1 MKKHFLLT
9 KTLLVALLCLVGQS
23 VWGAVQVTE
32 TYDFGSFITANGTAN
47 LTVTGSDIAQ
57 SGTSAKVGN
66 VKVINNLVA
75 GGKTLDLKGRFAVDY
90 QYNAGSKIRFIW
102 RSSTNAYQHGLAG
115 NWNGNGTADPQG
127 AARFSILNLKSG
139 DKITLTYAKQSGK
152 AADPYTCN
160 GSILT
165 DVAVDVALS
174 SGTEYT
180 VASDGNVDLYF
191 TNNNFAISKIVIK
204 TTGNETV
211 SNPTFSVTGV
221 FNKTRKVTISAGVSD
236 AANSVTT
243 YYTIDG
249 TTPTTSSPNSFTSSS
264 KEITVGEGAE
274 SESTV
279 TVKAISVSSTSAASD
294 VASSSV
300 TVGTMV
306 SLSAPTLMVSE
317 MYNSG
322 AGIYNPHYSFSSNQS
337 SVIGNP
343 SVTYTYSIDGVD
355 KGTATGFNA
364 TASGKVI
371 VTANAEGYSSASTAE
386 QDFVG
391 GNYIISK
398 TYDFTEPVKTDFTA
412 AEQSSPSGGTAQSI
426 NNTGCTFYN
435 LANLTKTFWEGAT
448 LNGFVLAVG
457 TTQGKTQGVYTRG
470 GAGSIAFTISEGQI
484 IYTTAY
490 NRTGNATG
498 DPKSF
503 ITEYSTGNEVLAIPQ
518 YYLVYNSSIFTP
530 VPATVPATLGTNGYA
545 TFASPYA
552 LDLTTANLPSGVTA
566 YKASV
571 SGTTVTFTALDQTVP
586 ANTGVLLKGTG
597 TVNIPVAATGTAV
610 ESNDFLV
617 NDGGATFAGND
628 SYYYF
633 GLLKDTDP
641 LTFRKF
647 DPSATAIPAD
657 KAYLKVL
664 KSSVDATARG
674 LEFVFDDEVTSI
686 GEELRV
692 KSEEF
697 APAAE
702 FYDLQGRKVAQPT
715 KGLYIVNGKKV
726 VLK

>member
-23 VWGAVQVTE
+23 AWGAVQITE

-57 SGTSAKVGN
+57 TGTSAKVGN

-211 SNPTFSVTGV
+211 SNPTISVTGV

-412 AEQSSPSGGTAQSI
+412 AEQSSPSGGDVQTI

-457 TTQGKTQGVYTRG
+457 TTQGKTQGVYTRV

-571 SGTTVTFTALDQTVP
+571 SGTTVTFTALNQTVP
-586 ANTGVLLKGTG
+586 ANTGVLLNGTG

-610 ESNDFLV
+610 EGNDFLV
-617 NDGGATFAGND
+617 NEGGATFTGDA

-633 GLLKDTDP
+633 GLVKDSDP

-657 KAYLKVL
+657 KAYLKVM

-702 FYDLQGRKVAQPT
+702 FYDLQGRKVAQPQ

>member
-1 MKKHFLLT
+1 MKKQFLLT

-75 GGKTLDLKGRFAVDY
+75 GGQTLDLKGRFAVDY

-102 RSSTNAYQHGLAG
+102 RSSSNAYQHGLAG
-115 NWNGNGTADPQG
+115 NWNDKGTADPQG

-165 DVAVDVALS
+165 GVAVDVALS

-221 FNKTRKVTISAGVSD
+221 FNKTRKVTISAGASD
-236 AANSVTT
+236 ASNSVTT

-249 TTPTTSSPNSFTSSS
+249 TTPTTSSPNSFTTSS

-306 SLSAPTLMVSE
+306 SLNAPTLMVSE

-386 QDFVG
+386 QNFVG

-398 TYDFTEPVKTDFTA
+398 TYDFTEPLKTDFTA
-412 AEQSSPSGGTAQSI
+412 AEQSSPSGGSAQTI

-435 LANLTKTFWEGAT
+435 MANLTKTFWEGAT

-457 TTQGKTQGVYTRG
+457 TTQGKTQGVYTRV

-498 DPKSF
+498 EPKSF

-530 VPATVPATLGTNGYA
+530 VPATTPATLGSNGYA

-571 SGTTVTFTALDQTVP
+571 NGTTVTFTALNQTVP
-586 ANTGVLLKGTG
+586 ANTGVLLKGTTG

-610 ESNDFLV
+610 EGNGFLV
-617 NDGGATFAGND
+617 NDGD
-628 SYYYF
+628 R
-633 GLLKDTDP
+633 KD
-641 LTFRKF
+641 
-647 DPSATAIPAD
+647 
-657 KAYLKVL
+657 
-664 KSSVDATARG
+664 G
-674 LEFVFDDEVTSI
+674 
-686 GEELRV
+686 
-692 KSEEF
+692 
-697 APAAE
+697 
-702 FYDLQGRKVAQPT
+702 
-715 KGLYIVNGKKV
+715 
-726 VLK
+726 